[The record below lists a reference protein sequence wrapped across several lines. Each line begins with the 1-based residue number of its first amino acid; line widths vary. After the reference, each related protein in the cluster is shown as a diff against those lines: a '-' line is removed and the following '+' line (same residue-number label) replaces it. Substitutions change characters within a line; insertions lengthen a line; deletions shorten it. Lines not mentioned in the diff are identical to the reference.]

1 MNRPL
6 RHTTKQ
12 LRWIVLGGAL
22 TWYTDVVRHLRELLQ
37 SPSSPA
43 APETLK
49 TWQWNRLSGLAS
61 VGLGAMT
68 VVLFLYLLLLP
79 RFSGRRLNVRLCS
92 RLESRI
98 VDLIQKYA
106 QWRQSEELR
115 VVIPILTVTIFVG
128 WSTLLFTLYASS
140 LQGFL
145 MSLLGASGLYTL
157 SFGLLGLIPS
167 VGV

>member
-79 RFSGRRLNVRLCS
+79 RFSGRRLN
-92 RLESRI
+92 
-98 VDLIQKYA
+98 YA